1 MTDTDLQTTLLHP
14 LHSDRGAKFGPFAGY
29 SMPLFYDGH
38 GAIAEHLHTR
48 TSSSIFDVSH
58 MRVVD
63 LVGENAAAALE
74 TLVPG
79 GITTLAENKL
89 RYTFFTND
97 QGGILDDLIAWAMPA
112 TEGAGTLVSVVV
124 NASRVGHDVAHLRGL
139 SGVDV
144 VERDDLHLIAL
155 QGPKSESVLLD
166 LGVGVAD
173 LGFMTGA
180 IVTITTPSASADVRV
195 TRSGYTGEDGF
206 ELALP
211 ADFIVDFTEQ
221 LLADDRVELAG
232 LAARD
237 SLRLEAGLC
246 LYGSDID
253 ETTTPVEAG
262 LMWAIPKRRRE
273 AGDYPGADVVA
284 QQQADG
290 PTRNRVGIGT
300 AQRRPIRPGNELY
313 NTDGEKVG
321 VVTSG
326 GFGASVDGPVAM
338 GYVDAAASAVG
349 TQLEADVR
357 GKRVP
362 CHVSDLPFVIP
373 NYKR

>member
-1 MTDTDLQTTLLHP
+1 MAGSMCTVTPMADQELHETLLHT
-14 LHSDRGAKFGPFAGY
+14 LHAEAGAKFGPFAGY
-29 SMPLFYDGH
+29 SMPLFYDGQ

-48 TSSSIFDVSH
+48 SSASLFDVSH
-58 MRVVD
+58 MRAVD
-63 LVGENAAAALE
+63 LVGSDPAAALE

-79 GITTLAENKL
+79 GITTLAEGKL
-89 RYTFFTND
+89 RYTFFTSD
-97 QGGILDDLIAWAMPA
+97 TGGILDDLIAWAM
-112 TEGAGTLVSVVV
+112 GDRVSVVV
-124 NASRVGHDVAHLRGL
+124 NASRVDHDLAHLRTL
-139 SGVDV
+139 SDV
-144 VERDDLHLIAL
+144 EVIERADLHLVAL
-155 QGPKSESVLLD
+155 QGPKSEGVLSD
-166 LGVGVAD
+166 LGIDVSA
-173 LGFMTGA
+173 LGFMSGMVA
-180 IVTITTPSASADVRV
+180 DVDGTPVRV

-206 ELALP
+206 ELAIP
-211 ADFIVDFTEQ
+211 ADLVVTISTQ
-221 LLADDRVELAG
+221 ILSDDRVELAG

-253 ETTTPVEAG
+253 DTTSPVEAG

-273 AGDYPGADVVA
+273 AGDYPGAGVVSA
-284 QQQADG
+284 QLDDG
-290 PTRNRVGIGT
+290 VTRHRVGIGT
-300 AQRRPIRPGNELY
+300 AQRRPIRPGNEVFTL
-313 NTDGEKVG
+313 DGERVG

-338 GYVDAAASAVG
+338 GYVADSSATVG

-362 CHVSDLPFVIP
+362 CHVADLPFVIP

>member
-1 MTDTDLQTTLLHP
+1 MTDQTTLLHD
-14 LHSDRGAKFGPFAGY
+14 LHAAAGAKFGPFAGY
-29 SMPLFYDGH
+29 SMPLFYADQ

-48 TSSSIFDVSH
+48 ASSSLFDVSH

-63 LVGENAAAALE
+63 LVGDDPAAALE
-74 TLVPG
+74 RLVPG
-79 GITTLAENKL
+79 GITTLKVDKL

-97 QGGILDDLIAWAMPA
+97 HGGILDDLIAWQM
-112 TEGAGTLVSVVV
+112 GDRVSVVV
-124 NASRVGHDVAHLRGL
+124 NASRVEHDLAHLQTL
-139 SGVDV
+139 TDV
-144 VERDDLHLIAL
+144 EVIERDDLHLLAL
-155 QGPKSESVLLD
+155 QGPKSEAVMTS
-166 LGVGVAD
+166 LGVDVAE
-173 LGFMTGA
+173 LAFMTGA
-180 IVTITTPSASADVRV
+180 VVDIDGTAVRV

-211 ADFIVDFTEQ
+211 ADLIVSFTER

-253 ETTTPVEAG
+253 ETTTPNEAN

-273 AGDYPGADVVA
+273 AGDFPGADVVTSQSEA
-284 QQQADG
+284 GAS
-290 PTRNRVGIGT
+290 RSRVGVGT
-300 AQRRPIRPGNELY
+300 SQRRPIRPGNELFDA
-313 NTDGEKVG
+313 DGNKVG

-338 GYVDAAASAVG
+338 GYVAIESAEVG
-349 TQLEADVR
+349 TKLEADVR

-362 CHVSDLPFVIP
+362 CHVADLPFVLP
-373 NYKR
+373 SYKR